1 MDKRYVYILKTSD
14 DVYKIGVAKDVESRV
29 RQLQTGSVEEITLVN
44 KFLSEFPF
52 KIESTLHRKYNR
64 NRINGEWY
72 YLTEENLNSFIND
85 CEKIEKNFKC
95 LVEAKNPFI

>member
-52 KIESTLHRKYNR
+52 KIESTLHRKYNS

-72 YLTEENLNSFIND
+72 YLTKENLNSFIND
-85 CEKIEKNFKC
+85 CEKMEKNFKC

>member
-52 KIESTLHRKYNR
+52 KIESTLHRKYNS

-85 CEKIEKNFKC
+85 CEKMEKNFKC

>member
-95 LVEAKNPFI
+95 LVEAKNPII

>member
-85 CEKIEKNFKC
+85 CEKMEKNFKC

>member
-85 CEKIEKNFKC
+85 CEKMEKNFKC
-95 LVEAKNPFI
+95 LVDAKNPFI

>member
-72 YLTEENLNSFIND
+72 YLTEENRNSFIND
-85 CEKIEKNFKC
+85 CEKMEKNFKC

>member
-72 YLTEENLNSFIND
+72 YLTEENLNSCIND
-85 CEKIEKNFKC
+85 CEKMEKNFKC

>member
-44 KFLSEFPF
+44 KFL
-52 KIESTLHRKYNR
+52 
-64 NRINGEWY
+64 
-72 YLTEENLNSFIND
+72 
-85 CEKIEKNFKC
+85 
-95 LVEAKNPFI
+95 